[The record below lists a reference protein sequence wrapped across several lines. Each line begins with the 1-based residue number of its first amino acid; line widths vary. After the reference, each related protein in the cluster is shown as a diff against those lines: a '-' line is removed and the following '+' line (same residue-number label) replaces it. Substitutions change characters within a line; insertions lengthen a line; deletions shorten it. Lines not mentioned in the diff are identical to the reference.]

1 MHSDNAQWQLGQL
14 AERTEHGYGCGDEED
29 ELGLLGAEE
38 ARVDV
43 SQHGGAQS
51 KVALHQ
57 AHGYA
62 SAFAWKKFYAHGY
75 GTGDVAADTKLA
87 EKIHHT
93 QQHFIAGNQVFNRQ
107 EDVQKPYRI
116 SEYTLIIDQHLRGG
130 I

>member
-1 MHSDNAQWQLGQL
+1 MPAREGEGEGGQRVDVVRQWQYRGEAYSDNAQWQLGQL

-62 SAFAWKKFYAHGY
+62 SAFARKQFHTHG
-75 GTGDVAADTKLA
+75 
-87 EKIHHT
+87 
-93 QQHFIAGNQVFNRQ
+93 
-107 EDVQKPYRI
+107 
-116 SEYTLIIDQHLRGG
+116 
-130 I
+130 